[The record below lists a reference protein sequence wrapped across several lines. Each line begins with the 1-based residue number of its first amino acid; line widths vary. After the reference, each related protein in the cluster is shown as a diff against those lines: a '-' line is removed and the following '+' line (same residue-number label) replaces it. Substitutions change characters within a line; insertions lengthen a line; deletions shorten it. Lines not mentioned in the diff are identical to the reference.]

1 METTPTSRLIAITS
15 VFTLVLCVTFIA
27 FSFSG
32 MKLQHSPLL
41 FKNYSEVA
49 YEAEEAAPGSS
60 RAFGGPRPE
69 APVDPQKKP
78 QPEAWSRSRPV
89 GVPETAAE
97 EAYYAAIRKMDERT
111 QRMTERLKPREQQRE
126 FMESSLGKEMTL
138 ISAIAKRGRMDEAYH
153 RLRGVLPQLG
163 EQEFEV
169 QTAILKFAIRLFQVQ
184 EDKEGLK
191 AAIQQY
197 LDKWL
202 ERLETPEGEAEAGAN
217 KPEMVREL
225 RRLLDQVKSA

>member
-1 METTPTSRLIAITS
+1 MESSPTSRLIAITS

-27 FSFSG
+27 FGMSG

-41 FKNYSEVA
+41 FRNYNEVA
-49 YEAEEAAPGSS
+49 YESDETAHPMARTAG
-60 RAFGGPRPE
+60 
-69 APVDPQKKP
+69 PVDPTKKP
-78 QPEAWSRSRPV
+78 APASWSRSRPV

-97 EAYYAAIRKMDERT
+97 EAYFAAIRKIDERT
-111 QRMTERLKPREQQRE
+111 QRQTDRLRTKDKQRE
-126 FMESSLGKEMTL
+126 FMESPLGKEMTL

-153 RLRGVLPQLG
+153 RLRGIIPQLG
-163 EQEFEV
+163 EQDFEV
-169 QTAILKFAIRLFQVQ
+169 QTTVLKFAIRLFQVQ

-202 ERLETPEGEAEAGAN
+202 ERLDTPEGEEEAGAN

-225 RRLLDQVKSA
+225 RKLLDQVKSA